1 MKFLLI
7 ETIIYIMMKNISML
21 FELIMPGISRICCHL
36 FTDTKIFSKQGVNA
50 AMNFELFFVRNDDIF
65 RK

>member
-1 MKFLLI
+1 M
-7 ETIIYIMMKNISML
+7 MMKNISIL
-21 FELIMPGISRICCHL
+21 FELVLPGVSRVCHL
-36 FTDTKIFSKQGVNA
+36 LFADTKIFSKQGVNA

>member
-1 MKFLLI
+1 M
-7 ETIIYIMMKNISML
+7 MMKNISIL
-21 FELIMPGISRICCHL
+21 FELIMSGVSRICYHL